1 MTIVVMRPR
10 RTAVRWQRSSA
21 GLFKGGVAEA
31 SQAEFFNV
39 SAGSGMSSFGRVST
53 VSDIRILWPRKLI
66 ADTGYGAAEMLAWL
80 VHERDIEPHTLCSTS
95 QIEATVPFPAP
106 TFL

>member
-31 SQAEFFNV
+31 SQAEFFNSIGRKRNV
-39 SAGSGMSSFGRVST
+39 RFRAREYGFGHSNSV
-53 VSDIRILWPRKLI
+53 
-66 ADTGYGAAEMLAWL
+66 AA
-80 VHERDIEPHTLCSTS
+80 
-95 QIEATVPFPAP
+95 
-106 TFL
+106 